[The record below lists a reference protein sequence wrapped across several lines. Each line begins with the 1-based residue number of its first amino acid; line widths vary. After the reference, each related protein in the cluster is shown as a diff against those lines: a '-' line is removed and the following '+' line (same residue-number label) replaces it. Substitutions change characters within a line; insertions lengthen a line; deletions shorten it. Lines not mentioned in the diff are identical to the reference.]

1 MLECWSNGVM
11 DCWSNVVSHGCSN
24 PYSDSKKPINP
35 KIQYS
40 NTPFSEGGVDMLVV
54 GLTGGI
60 GCGKSE
66 VRRRLLNAGF
76 IVLDADTLAKQLSDA
91 DPVIIRKIK
100 AEFGEA
106 MYDAAGHL
114 QRKALAAIVFNDRK
128 QLEKLNGIVHPRV
141 ISTVERQIMELQDRG
156 EKIVIVE
163 AALHYE
169 VHWDEAMDVMVVV
182 NAPLEERLAR
192 VMQRDGVEE
201 AAVRRRMARQIPL
214 EEKVKR
220 ADYVIENSGDL
231 ATLDGEVARLIEW
244 LKMKSEGE
252 KPRAESGES

>member
-1 MLECWSNGVM
+1 
-11 DCWSNVVSHGCSN
+11 
-24 PYSDSKKPINP
+24 
-35 KIQYS
+35 
-40 NTPFSEGGVDMLVV
+40 MLVV

-76 IVLDADTLAKQLSDA
+76 IVLDADTLAKQLAES
-91 DPVIIRKIK
+91 DPVIITNIK
-100 AEFGEA
+100 NEFGEE

-128 QLEKLNGIVHPRV
+128 QLEKLNGIIHPRV
-141 ISTVERQIMELQDRG
+141 INAVERQIEALQQRG

-169 VHWDEAMDVMVVV
+169 VHWNEAMDVMVVV
-182 NAPLEERLAR
+182 NAPMDTRIAR
-192 VMQRDGVEE
+192 VMQRDGVDET
-201 AAVRRRMARQIPL
+201 AVRRRMANQILL

-220 ADYVIENSGDL
+220 ANYVIENTGDL
-231 ATLDGEVARLIEW
+231 AALDGEVARLVSW
-244 LKMKSEGE
+244 LNARVAS
-252 KPRAESGES
+252 

>member
-1 MLECWSNGVM
+1 
-11 DCWSNVVSHGCSN
+11 
-24 PYSDSKKPINP
+24 
-35 KIQYS
+35 
-40 NTPFSEGGVDMLVV
+40 MLVI

-66 VRRRLLNAGF
+66 VRRRLLSAGV
-76 IVLDADTLAKQLSDA
+76 IVLDADTLAKQLSET
-91 DPVIIRKIK
+91 DPVIIFNIK
-100 AEFGEA
+100 REFGEH

-128 QLEKLNGIVHPRV
+128 QLDKLNGIIHPRV
-141 ISTVERQIMELQDRG
+141 INTVERRLDEFQQRG
-156 EKIVIVE
+156 EKVVIVE

-182 NAPLEERLAR
+182 DAPMDTRIAR
-192 VMQRDGVEE
+192 VMQRDGVDE
-201 AAVRRRMARQIPL
+201 AAVRQRMANQIPL

-231 ATLDGEVARLIEW
+231 AKLDGEVARLIEW
-244 LKMKSEGE
+244 L
-252 KPRAESGES
+252 RARANS

>member
-1 MLECWSNGVM
+1 
-11 DCWSNVVSHGCSN
+11 
-24 PYSDSKKPINP
+24 
-35 KIQYS
+35 
-40 NTPFSEGGVDMLVV
+40 MLVV

-91 DPVIIRKIK
+91 DPVIIKKIK
-100 AEFGEA
+100 AEFGET

-128 QLEKLNGIVHPRV
+128 QLENLNGIIHPRV

-163 AALHYE
+163 AAL
-169 VHWDEAMDVMVVV
+169 
-182 NAPLEERLAR
+182 L
-192 VMQRDGVEE
+192 
-201 AAVRRRMARQIPL
+201 
-214 EEKVKR
+214 
-220 ADYVIENSGDL
+220 
-231 ATLDGEVARLIEW
+231 
-244 LKMKSEGE
+244 
-252 KPRAESGES
+252 